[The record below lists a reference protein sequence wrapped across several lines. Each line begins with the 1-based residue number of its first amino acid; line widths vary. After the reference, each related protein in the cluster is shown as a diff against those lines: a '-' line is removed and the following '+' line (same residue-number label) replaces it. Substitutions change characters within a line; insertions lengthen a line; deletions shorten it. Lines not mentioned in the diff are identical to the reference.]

1 MLDYGIFYEFIPMD
15 DFHLENTLPIWQ
27 TETGK
32 DYALLI
38 STNAGL
44 WRYLIGDTIC
54 FSAQK
59 PYRFKITGRISQ
71 QLNTFGEE
79 LSIENTDKALAIAC
93 KKTQANI
100 LEYSVAP
107 IYMQASKKGGHEW
120 MIEFEKSP
128 QDLLFF
134 TYTLDKALK
143 SLNSDYEAKRFKGI
157 ALQEPKIHQAKKGL
171 FYQWMKEQ
179 GKLGRQFKVP
189 RLSNERKY
197 VESLLKLNNKL

>member
-1 MLDYGIFYEFIPMD
+1 MHGGVSFSPYRKQFEELLPNGIHFLETYNASEGFFGIQDIKDKNEMLLMLDYGIFYEFIPMD
-15 DFHLENTLPIWQ
+15 DFQPENTLPIWQ

-93 KKTQANI
+93 KKTQANL

-107 IYMQASKKGGHEW
+107 IYMQPNKKGGHEW
-120 MIEFEKSP
+120 MIEFEKAHKTWYFSP
-128 QDLLFF
+128 
-134 TYTLDKALK
+134 
-143 SLNSDYEAKRFKGI
+143 
-157 ALQEPKIHQAKKGL
+157 IHWIKH
-171 FYQWMKEQ
+171 
-179 GKLGRQFKVP
+179 
-189 RLSNERKY
+189 
-197 VESLLKLNNKL
+197 